1 MTNRTEQRTTDE
13 VSLASI
19 MDKLADIE
27 ARMQQLDPG
36 GKIISRYKQKAGEG
50 ESAVDTDTFLE
61 VSSEQPL
68 ENCTEMEQVPLS
80 EEGDETMA
88 TRQRL
93 RVCVGYNDD
102 GSPVIKHVTAKT
114 EMELADRVAKALLD
128 SERRGEFVKANE
140 APQAKEAPQKPALP
154 MFKEYAEEWFRVYK
168 EGRVKPTTAG
178 NYRTILE
185 WHLYPAWG
193 EVRLDEIT
201 TKGIQEFLNTKKDKS
216 HKTIQEILTML
227 KAVLESAKQDRLIDF
242 NPADDHR
249 LVIPSKR
256 KKVREA
262 LPMEAVQDIIANLGK
277 LETMDQ
283 RYMALA
289 IFTGM
294 RRGEIIGL
302 RWGDIDLENNI
313 LHVQRNVT
321 FPKGTNDPYIGTT
334 KTESGVRDI
343 PIMPM
348 LLDYLKP
355 GGEPD
360 AYVVGDEKKPITF
373 SIHRRMMERI
383 RRTIDL
389 HGACSHVFRHSFATM
404 LNDAGASVKTIQ
416 SIIGQK
422 DFKTTADRY
431 CHPRDNRKQEAVE
444 GVDKLLCS

>member
-1 MTNRTEQRTTDE
+1 MTNRTERRTTDE

-27 ARMQQLDPG
+27 ARMQRLDPG
-36 GKIISRYKQKAGEG
+36 GKIISRYKQKVGEG
-50 ESAVDTDTFLE
+50 ESAVDTEPFLE

-68 ENCTEMEQVPLS
+68 ENCTDVEQMPLS

-140 APQAKEAPQKPALP
+140 APHAKEAPQKPALP

-201 TKGIQEFLNTKKDKS
+201 TKGIQEFLNSKKDKS

-334 KTESGVRDI
+334 KNPAGQEPEPAQR
-343 PIMPM
+343 
-348 LLDYLKP
+348 KP
-355 GGEPD
+355 HR
-360 AYVVGDEKKPITF
+360 KLSSKP
-373 SIHRRMMERI
+373 E
-383 RRTIDL
+383 
-389 HGACSHVFRHSFATM
+389 
-404 LNDAGASVKTIQ
+404 Q
-416 SIIGQK
+416 YGQRQYPGNPPSYK
-422 DFKTTADRY
+422 GK
-431 CHPRDNRKQEAVE
+431 
-444 GVDKLLCS
+444 